1 MHDTLYLSLAPNDIL
16 RMLSCDNSD
25 YRKRRNRKAK
35 FIKNI
40 PVNERQAFT
49 VYLTNRFQIAVHLF
63 TETWN
68 LLVLYNKELKKV
80 LMMTSSMRLSSNRS

>member
-1 MHDTLYLSLAPNDIL
+1 MACSCTIRSNDIL

-35 FIKNI
+35 VIKNI

-49 VYLTNRFQIAVHLF
+49 VYLTNRFQIAVRLF
-63 TETWN
+63 TATWN
-68 LLVLYNKELKKV
+68 LLVLYNKELKKSFNDDVIYASV
-80 LMMTSSMRLSSNRS
+80 LQ

>member
-35 FIKNI
+35 VIKNI

-49 VYLTNRFQIAVHLF
+49 VYLTNRFQIAVRLF
-63 TETWN
+63 TATWN

-80 LMMTSSMRLSSNRS
+80 LTMTSSMRLSSNRS